1 MKIDSSLLK
10 PLEAIAD
17 IDNLRTVIKGGSTRF
32 PKGTV
37 SVTGCGDS
45 QKLHMI
51 AGLSPDVKCRII
63 LTYDDIR
70 ARAIADEYR
79 LYDENTFYFP
89 AKDLIFFQSD
99 INSNDLVRDRVRTYR
114 ALLEKESLT
123 VVTTYAALMTRQAP
137 MNNDM
142 SVIKIE
148 VGGTIDVDELRK
160 KLIFLGYDRCAEAQR

>member
-89 AKDLIFFQSD
+89 EKDLIFFQSD

-148 VGGTIDVDELRK
+148 AGGTVDVDDLRSYGRQS
-160 KLIFLGYDRCAEAQR
+160 LPYRSVGR